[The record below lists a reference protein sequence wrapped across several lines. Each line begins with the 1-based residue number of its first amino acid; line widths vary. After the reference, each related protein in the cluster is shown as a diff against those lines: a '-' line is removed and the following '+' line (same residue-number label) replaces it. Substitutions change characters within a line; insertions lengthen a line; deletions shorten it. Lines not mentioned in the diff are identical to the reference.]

1 VRSPYFF
8 EKKRHPS
15 LKECLIVKSANGGSR
30 KERVPPFKCKNMQRK
45 IKKKSD
51 KPKESRKEW
60 EDRIEKTM
68 KDTIKK
74 VEELVVHF
82 EELIEKKRK
91 ENLEFEKDNKTDK
104 FIEKWKKRKIQ
115 SDNNIKK
122 S

>member
-1 VRSPYFF
+1 
-8 EKKRHPS
+8 
-15 LKECLIVKSANGGSR
+15 
-30 KERVPPFKCKNMQRK
+30 MQRK